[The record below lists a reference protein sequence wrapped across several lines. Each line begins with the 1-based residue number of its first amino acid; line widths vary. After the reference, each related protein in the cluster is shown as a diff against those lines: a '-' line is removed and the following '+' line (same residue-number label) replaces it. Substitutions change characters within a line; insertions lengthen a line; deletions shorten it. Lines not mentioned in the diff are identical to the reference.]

1 MQPRIV
7 PIFSNWNRRLALPDK
22 LAILIWAA
30 TPDRPDLI
38 VTPLVHALAARALD
52 AEVELH
58 FAGPAVRWLVEGM
71 AGSAHATPGREK
83 SVADFFRELLAE
95 GVAFFACGM
104 ARAAWVGENEHLI
117 GEARAAGAT
126 AFVARSLDPGWRT
139 LVY

>member
-1 MQPRIV
+1 MTE
-7 PIFSNWNRRLALPDK
+7 RLAL
-22 LAILIWAA
+22 LIGSAQPEQA
-30 TPDRPDLI
+30 

-52 AEVELH
+52 AEVEIH
-58 FAGPAVRWLVEGM
+58 FAGPAVRWLI
-71 AGSAHATPGREK
+71 AGVGEAAWPTPAREK
-83 SVADFFRELLAE
+83 SITAFLDEAAAA
-95 GVAFFACGM
+95 GVCFYACGM